1 MHSEEQNGLT
11 PFHDDLLD
19 RKKSADFLTNYLIG
33 RHRVSGSV
41 KGNESFVLN
50 VNAEWGLGKTYFLKE
65 WARMLRS
72 LGHPVV
78 YFDAWENDYSANP
91 FVGFMAEIERQL
103 TQGLGTKAKV
113 KRQATSVFRTGAK
126 VIRAAAPTVAL
137 AVVKNFSGLD
147 MEKLADIVKDSAIDA
162 VSEVKRDLEKENKN
176 LREAISAFKKSF
188 EQFAKTAQEENTFAL
203 PIFLMVDELDRCRPT
218 YAIELLENIKHI
230 FRIPNVYTIVA
241 TDSQQLAHSIKAIY
255 GAEFDSRKYL
265 RRFFDHES
273 RLDSPTYALLAAA
286 ILEQRSMTTDSKIEN
301 VLEHPQHKISRA
313 EILAAIANTL
323 KVTTRDFIRAI
334 DILDTI
340 RITYSA
346 PIDLIFMSFLIMLY
360 ISHGEIFDAYQQNP
374 NGTSMKNNLSAK
386 VDHRVSWTEMSEVQ
400 GLSRGYTPQKT
411 SVYIWLM
418 KYLEG
423 IWSPRPEEN
432 TDSFY
437 GIRNAVQRFRNGS
450 TAVAK
455 QSDLQQYHS
464 IVSMAGHF
472 SL

>member
-1 MHSEEQNGLT
+1 MTDAQTLT
-11 PFHDDLLD
+11 AEPFAADRLE
-19 RKKSADFLTNYLIG
+19 RKKAAEFLTNYLIG
-33 RHRVSGSV
+33 RHRVAGSV
-41 KGNESFVLN
+41 PGNESFVLN
-50 VNAEWGLGKTYFLKE
+50 VNAEWGLGKTYFLTE
-65 WARMLRS
+65 WTKMLRN

-91 FVGFMAEIERQL
+91 FVGFMAEIEQQL
-103 TQGLGTKAKV
+103 TSGLGTHEKV

-147 MEKLADIVKDSAIDA
+147 AEKLLDIAKDSTIDA
-162 VSEVKRDLEKENKN
+162 FSKVKRDLEKENKD
-176 LREAISAFKKSF
+176 LKRAIAEFKIAFEKFSKITQETSAAS
-188 EQFAKTAQEENTFAL
+188 L

-241 TDSQQLAHSIKAIY
+241 TDSQQLAHSIRAIY

-273 RLDSPTYALLAAA
+273 RLDNPAYEQLATA
-286 ILEQRSMTTDSKIEN
+286 ILEQRGMMTDSRIIN
-301 VLEHPQHKISRA
+301 ALEDPQYKMSNSV
-313 EILAAIANTL
+313 ILAAIARTL
-323 KVTTRDFIRAI
+323 RTTTRDFMRAI

-340 RITYSA
+340 RITHSEA
-346 PIDLIFMSFLIMLY
+346 IDLIFMGFMIMLY
-360 ISHGEIFDAYQQNP
+360 ISHGEIFDKYQKSP
-374 NGTSMKNNLSAK
+374 NGTSIKIDLGAK
-386 VDHRVSWTEMSEVQ
+386 VDHQVTWNEMQERRDIHQ
-400 GLSRGYTPQKT
+400 GYTPHQS
-411 SVYIWLM
+411 SVYVWLM

-423 IWSPRPEEN
+423 IWSPKPEEN
-432 TDSFY
+432 TDSLM
-437 GIRNAVQRFRNGS
+437 GLRSAVRQLRIKPS
-450 TAVAK
+450 TSGRQLK
-455 QSDLQQYHS
+455 LQQYHL